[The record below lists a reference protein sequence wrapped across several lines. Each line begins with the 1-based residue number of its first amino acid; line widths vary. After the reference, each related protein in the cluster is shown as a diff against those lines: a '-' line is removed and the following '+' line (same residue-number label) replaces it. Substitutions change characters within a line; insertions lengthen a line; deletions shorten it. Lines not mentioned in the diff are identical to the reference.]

1 VRTEEDLVRAAKG
14 GDRSAFD
21 ELATLH
27 RDRLRLHCYRML
39 GSFHDAEDAVQD
51 ALLKAWRSLSRFEG
65 RSGVGTWLHRIAT
78 TTCLN
83 MIRGRPR
90 VVVPAR
96 ISSGSRPA
104 AADVSWLEPY
114 PDIQLPAPSADE
126 PEARILAQE
135 ATRLAFVEA
144 VQLLP
149 GRQRAVLLLRDVL
162 MWSAAE
168 VAEALDT
175 TVPAVNSALQRARA
189 RLAEPSTST
198 IAPAEVD
205 VIVEEFVR
213 RWGALDIEGI
223 VAMLTDDAVMA
234 MPPAPAWFLG
244 PSEIGEFFATVP
256 AEGRIDLI
264 RLVRTWA
271 NGQPAVAAYM
281 PTGDGGYEGYGVM
294 VFEICDAGISGI
306 TGFQDPQLME
316 MFGLPDRLALDHR

>member
-1 VRTEEDLVRAAKG
+1 MRTEGELVRAAQG
-14 GDRSAFD
+14 GDRPAFD
-21 ELATLH
+21 ELAALY

-51 ALLKAWRSLSRFEG
+51 ALLKAWRSLGGFEG

-90 VVVPAR
+90 VVVPGH
-96 ISSGSRPA
+96 ISSGLRPA
-104 AADVSWLEPY
+104 AADVAWLEPY

-135 ATRLAFVEA
+135 ATRLAFVTA

-162 MWSAAE
+162 MWEPAE
-168 VAEALDT
+168 VADALDT

-189 RLAEPSTST
+189 RLAEPRTLT
-198 IAPAEVD
+198 IAPVEVEL
-205 VIVEEFVR
+205 IVEEFVR

-223 VAMLTDDAVMA
+223 VALLTDDAVMA
-234 MPPAPAWFLG
+234 MPPAPAWFFG

-256 AEGRIDLI
+256 ADGRIDLI
-264 RLVRTWA
+264 PLVRTWA

-281 PTGDGGYEGYGVM
+281 PTGDEGYEGYGVM
-294 VFEICDAGISGI
+294 VFELSDAGISGI
-306 TGFQDPQLME
+306 TGFQGPRLMAI
-316 MFGLPDRLALDHR
+316 FGLPDRLAHEDR